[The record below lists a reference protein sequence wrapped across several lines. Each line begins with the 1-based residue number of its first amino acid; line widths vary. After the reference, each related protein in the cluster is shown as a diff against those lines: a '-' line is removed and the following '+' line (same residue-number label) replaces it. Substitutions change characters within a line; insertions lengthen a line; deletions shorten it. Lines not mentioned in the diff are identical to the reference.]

1 MIMRPRLAPRLLALL
16 VGPGF
21 LFVLGC
27 SDDGLGKRYQETGK
41 VTYNGAA
48 VESGSISFV
57 PEAPD
62 GHGAAGQ
69 IKDGTYT
76 LTTLGENDGALP
88 GKYRVTVDTR
98 QIDQAKAK
106 EAAKAYAEKKGFKGE
121 MTVVPQDVQAKVLSQ
136 TKSNIPGKYQIP
148 ETTDLRAT
156 IEEKPMVLDFELK
169 D

>member
-27 SDDGLGKRYQETGK
+27 SDDGLGKRYQVTGK
-41 VTYNGAA
+41 VTYKGAA

-88 GKYRVTVDTR
+88 AAGAILCFERVRQTLTVP
-98 QIDQAKAK
+98 A
-106 EAAKAYAEKKGFKGE
+106 
-121 MTVVPQDVQAKVLSQ
+121 LSA
-136 TKSNIPGKYQIP
+136 S
-148 ETTDLRAT
+148 RHSR
-156 IEEKPMVLDFELK
+156 
-169 D
+169 